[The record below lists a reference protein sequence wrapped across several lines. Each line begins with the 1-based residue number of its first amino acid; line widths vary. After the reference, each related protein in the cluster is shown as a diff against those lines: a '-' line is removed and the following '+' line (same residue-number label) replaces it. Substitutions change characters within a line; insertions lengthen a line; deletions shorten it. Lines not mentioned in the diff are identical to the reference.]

1 MFGTSITII
10 DVSSYERKVH
20 RSKKRRTTMKHTNS
34 RFVVARLVLVVLTLA
49 IAVFSLASC
58 EGLPPEIQ
66 GLLGGNPNAN
76 CEHEYDNACDFNCNK
91 CGAVLIGF
99 PEHYYDN
106 DCDTDCN
113 ECGATRTTEHV
124 YDNASDTDCNT
135 CGATR
140 TIESD
145 NTRYTITEEEW
156 NAALKL
162 RNFTYVQAAPSSS
175 VEYKVTET
183 AIHLS
188 SGSVNRYVIL
198 KDGITYYSE
207 DGVNWKVSGDNF
219 DSLTEH
225 YVIEDMIGHAG
236 VTFTKFLEV
245 YEYSEESKAYVRTL
259 ANGGT
264 AEFRFADGKLV
275 SFIANGQ
282 TPVQITNVGTTVV
295 EYSAFNIVDEIKP
308 ACQHANVEN
317 CVCKDCGE
325 PVHLEI
331 AFVVTAMAPN
341 CGNPGYRCDVYICN
355 NCEGYFY
362 DETCKREI
370 TDVSS
375 VIIPPLG
382 HQYVGGVCERCGSYN
397 GGDNNDSNH
406 PGEPTPFELACR
418 ELASLYSPDNK
429 KATSSDYELVP
440 KIVIEGEEFAVTW
453 TIANESITITYNEAN
468 GVYVVGIPD
477 EITKNCYYSIEASI
491 TNNANGRTVKYLFIR
506 LLEATTDGDG
516 NGDSTACQHK
526 NTEYV
531 KATPEIPCNDFGVL
545 CDIYVCCD
553 CVKIFYDAEC
563 KNEVPL
569 TTAVTVVPSGHKY
582 VGGICEICG
591 YYSAE
596 GVLPSHPS
604 NPTPLE
610 SAYFDLI
617 ELYYANHKEAT
628 PSDYELV
635 SKITIDGEEFA
646 VTWTVANES
655 ITVSYDA
662 DKDAYVVNVPDEV
675 NEKCYYTITATISD
689 GEGNSYSFTFARVL
703 VPTAE

>member
-1 MFGTSITII
+1 M
-10 DVSSYERKVH
+10 
-20 RSKKRRTTMKHTNS
+20 KRTNHS
-34 RFVVARLVLVVLTLA
+34 FVVARLMLLVLTLA

-113 ECGATRTTEHV
+113 ECGATREIDHV
-124 YDNASDTDCNT
+124 YDNDCDTNCNI

-140 TIESD
+140 TIEPD

-264 AEFRFADGKLV
+264 AEFRFADGKLI

-282 TPVQITNVGTTVV
+282 TPIQVTNVGTTVV

-308 ACQHANVEN
+308 TCQHANVEN
-317 CVCKDCGE
+317 CVCKDCGVS
-325 PVHLEI
+325 VHTDIEC
-331 AFVVTAMAPN
+331 VPAMAPSCN
-341 CGNPGYRCDVYICN
+341 DMGIRFDVYVCKD
-355 NCEGYFY
+355 CGKGYS
-362 DETCKREI
+362 DEALKNEI
-370 TDVSS
+370 ADLND
-375 VIIPPLG
+375 VIIPALG
-382 HQYVGGVCERCGSYN
+382 HNVVGNVCERCGHTYDEN
-397 GGDNNDSNH
+397 TTSN
-406 PGEPTPFELACR
+406 P
-418 ELASLYSPDNK
+418 N
-429 KATSSDYELVP
+429 VP
-440 KIVIEGEEFAVTW
+440 KNPFLIRYKFEPSQEIEQGDEITAYASVKLIDEDGNVVATAITDEYGYGSFEVSISAGIYTLEVETGTLTCSGKTVTVQ
-453 TIANESITITYNEAN
+453 SVTITYD
-468 GVYVVGIPD
+468 GS
-477 EITKNCYYSIEASI
+477 EIVE
-491 TNNANGRTVKYLFIR
+491 
-506 LLEATTDGDG
+506 D
-516 NGDSTACQHK
+516 
-526 NTEYV
+526 
-531 KATPEIPCNDFGVL
+531 
-545 CDIYVCCD
+545 
-553 CVKIFYDAEC
+553 
-563 KNEVPL
+563 
-569 TTAVTVVPSGHKY
+569 
-582 VGGICEICG
+582 
-591 YYSAE
+591 
-596 GVLPSHPS
+596 
-604 NPTPLE
+604 
-610 SAYFDLI
+610 
-617 ELYYANHKEAT
+617 
-628 PSDYELV
+628 V
-635 SKITIDGEEFA
+635 SLNYIVE
-646 VTWTVANES
+646 
-655 ITVSYDA
+655 
-662 DKDAYVVNVPDEV
+662 
-675 NEKCYYTITATISD
+675 
-689 GEGNSYSFTFARVL
+689 
-703 VPTAE
+703 

>member
-1 MFGTSITII
+1 
-10 DVSSYERKVH
+10 
-20 RSKKRRTTMKHTNS
+20 MKHKNS
-34 RFVVARLVLVVLTLA
+34 RFVVARLVLIIMTLA
-49 IAVFSLASC
+49 ITVFTFASC
-58 EGLPPEIQ
+58 EGLPPELQ

-76 CEHEYDNACDFNCNK
+76 CEHEYDNACDTTCNT
-91 CGAVLIGF
+91 CDATRET
-99 PEHYYDN
+99 EHTYDN

-113 ECGATRTTEHV
+113 ICGATRTTEHV

-140 TIESD
+140 TVEPD

-162 RNFTYVQAAPSSS
+162 RNFTYVQAAPSFI

-183 AIHLS
+183 AIHAS
-188 SGSVNRYVIL
+188 NGSNNMYAIL
-198 KDGITYYSE
+198 KDGITYSSE
-207 DGVNWKVSGDNF
+207 DGVNWKAVDDNF
-219 DSLTEH
+219 DSLTKH

-245 YEYSEESKAYVRTL
+245 YEYSEESKAYVRNL

-282 TPVQITNVGTTVV
+282 TPMQITNVGTTVV

-308 ACQHANVEN
+308 TCEHTTVEN
-317 CVCKDCGE
+317 CVCKDCNQ
-325 PVHLEI
+325 PVHTELDCMP
-331 AFVVTAMAPN
+331 AMAPT
-341 CGNPGYRCDVYICN
+341 CGDFGLRSDLYICQD
-355 NCEGYFY
+355 CEAIFS
-362 DETCKREI
+362 DEACKNEV
-370 TDVSS
+370 TNLANV
-375 VIIPPLG
+375 VIPKLG
-382 HQYVGGVCERCGSYN
+382 HVRVGDTCERCGYISNVHSGDSPNQDPWHLAANYLYN
-397 GGDNNDSNH
+397 
-406 PGEPTPFELACR
+406 
-418 ELASLYSPDNK
+418 LYRADNK
-429 KATSSDYELVP
+429 KATPSDYELISKV
-440 KIVIEGEEFAVTW
+440 VIEDKEFAVTW
-453 TIANESITITYNEAN
+453 VIANESITLTYDETK
-468 GVYVVGIPD
+468 GVYVVDIPD
-477 EITKNCYYSIEASI
+477 EVAKNCYYSIEATIHNSE
-491 TNNANGRTVKYLFIR
+491 TGRFAKYQFVR
-506 LLEATTDGDG
+506 LLEATVTDDG
-516 NGDSTACQHK
+516 NATECQHK
-526 NTEYV
+526 NAEYIA
-531 KATPEIPCNDFGVL
+531 ATDDVDCNDFNVL
-545 CDIYVCCD
+545 FDLYVCCD
-553 CVKIFYDAEC
+553 CIKVFFDAEC

-569 TTAVTVVPSGHKY
+569 STDIAYTPQGHKT

-591 YYSAE
+591 YYFAE

-703 VPTAE
+703 VPFEV